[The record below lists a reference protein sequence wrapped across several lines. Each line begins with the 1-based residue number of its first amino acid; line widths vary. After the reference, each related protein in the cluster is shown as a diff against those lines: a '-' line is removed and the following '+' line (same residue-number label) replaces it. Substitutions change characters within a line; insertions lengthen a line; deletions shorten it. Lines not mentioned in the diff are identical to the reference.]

1 MRCLSFSNKKKN
13 FGKKIRTRSLP
24 ASRFRAISHWDAMEA
39 PPAASPDIGITLK
52 SRITNNN
59 ITNL

>member
-1 MRCLSFSNKKKN
+1 MNITLTMIWCQIVIQLAHMWTFWGGTEWFFLNFDIDNCLL
-13 FGKKIRTRSLP
+13 KKI
-24 ASRFRAISHWDAMEA
+24 HY
-39 PPAASPDIGITLK
+39 ITLK